1 VAATV
6 SPPNSA
12 SSRIPK
18 GVEPLR
24 AGQGHSFFWRRLHSL
39 SGIIPVGAFLL
50 EHLVS
55 NAAGTNG
62 PNAYTDQVKFLTG
75 LPFAFWL
82 EVFGIYIP
90 IAFHAGY
97 GFYIWWR
104 GDNNVNE
111 YPWTGNWG
119 YTVQRYTGIIV
130 FAYILYHTWYMRFT
144 GIHLFDHPDAAFW
157 KVWNEFNTKPWTFWA
172 YIVGVVT
179 ASWHFGYG
187 IFLFC
192 AKWGIVT
199 GEKGRKRVQAFGV
212 LVAVVLSVIGIYSAL
227 SFLHPKPSWNFDPNP
242 KAEWFQPE
250 HTRTGEPTTPQTQ
263 VPNQ

>member
-6 SPPNSA
+6 SPPKPA
-12 SSRIPK
+12 SSRVPK

-24 AGQGHSFFWRRLHSL
+24 AGQGNSFLWRRLHSL

-50 EHLVS
+50 EHLIS
-55 NAAGTNG
+55 NAFGTNG
-62 PNAYTDQVKFLTG
+62 PLAYQKQVTFLTS

-90 IAFHAGY
+90 IAFHAFY

-104 GDNNVNE
+104 GDNNVND
-111 YPWTGNWG
+111 YPWTGNWM
-119 YTVQRYTGIIV
+119 YTLQRYTGIVV
-130 FAYILYHTWYMRFT
+130 FAYIAYHTWYMRFS

-157 KVWNEFNTKPWTFWA
+157 KVWNEFNTKPWTFYA

-199 GEKGRKRVQAFGV
+199 GDKGRKRLQAAGV
-212 LVAVVLSVIGIYSAL
+212 AIALVLMVIGIKSA
-227 SFLHPKPSWNFDPNP
+227 FAFRNPKPEWNFDPSP
-242 KAEWFQPE
+242 KAEWFHAE
-250 HTRTGEPTTPQTQ
+250 HTRTG
-263 VPNQ
+263 VPNE

>member
-6 SPPNSA
+6 SPPSPT
-12 SSRIPK
+12 SKVPK
-18 GVEPLR
+18 GVPPLR
-24 AGQGHSFFWRRLHSL
+24 AGQGNSFLWRRLHSL
-39 SGIIPVGAFLL
+39 SGIVPVGAFLL
-50 EHLVS
+50 EHLIS
-55 NAAGTNG
+55 NAFGTNG
-62 PNAYTDQVKFLTG
+62 PLAYQKQVTFLTS

-104 GDNNVNE
+104 GESNVND
-111 YPWTGNWG
+111 YPWTGNWM
-119 YTVQRYTGIIV
+119 YALQRYTGIVV
-130 FAYILYHTWYMRFT
+130 FAYIAYHTWYMRFS

-157 KVWNEFNTKPWTFWA
+157 KVWNEFNTKPWAFYF

-199 GEKGRKRVQAFGV
+199 GDKGRKKVQAAGV
-212 LVAVVLSVIGIYSAL
+212 AIALLLMVIGVKSA
-227 SFLHPKPSWNFDPNP
+227 FAFRNPKPQWNFDPNP
-242 KAEWFQPE
+242 KAEWFHAE
-250 HTRTGEPTTPQTQ
+250 HTQTGVPTE
-263 VPNQ
+263 

>member
-1 VAATV
+1 MAARV
-6 SPPNSA
+6 SPPSPA
-12 SSRIPK
+12 SMVPK

-24 AGQGHSFFWRRLHSL
+24 AGQGNSFLWRRLHSL
-39 SGIIPVGAFLL
+39 SGIVPVGAFLL
-50 EHLVS
+50 EHLIS
-55 NAAGTNG
+55 NAFGTNG
-62 PNAYTDQVKFLTG
+62 PQAYQKQVTFLTS

-104 GDNNVNE
+104 GENNVND
-111 YPWTGNWG
+111 YPWTGNWM
-119 YTVQRYTGIIV
+119 YTLQRYTGIVI
-130 FAYILYHTWYMRFT
+130 FAYIVYHTWYMRFS

-157 KVWNEFNTKPWTFWA
+157 KVWNEFKTKPWAFYF

-199 GEKGRKRVQAFGV
+199 GDKGRKKLQAAGV
-212 LVAVVLSVIGIYSAL
+212 AIALLLMALGVKSA
-227 SFLHPKPSWNFDPNP
+227 FAFRNPKPEWKFDPNP
-242 KAEWFQPE
+242 KAEWFHAE
-250 HTRTGEPTTPQTQ
+250 HAQIG
-263 VPNQ
+263 VPNE

>member
-6 SPPNSA
+6 SAPTPATSKV
-12 SSRIPK
+12 PK

-24 AGQGHSFFWRRLHSL
+24 AGQGNSFLWRRLHSL
-39 SGIIPVGAFLL
+39 SGIVPVGAFLI

-55 NAAGTNG
+55 NATGGNG
-62 PNAYTDQVKFLTG
+62 PNAYIEQVRFLTG

-90 IAFHAGY
+90 LAFHAGY
-97 GFYIWWR
+97 GLFIWWR

-111 YPWTGNWG
+111 YPWTGNWM
-119 YTVQRYTGIIV
+119 YTFQRYTGILLI
-130 FAYILYHTWYMRFT
+130 AYIGYHTWYMRFS
-144 GIHLFDHPDAAFW
+144 GIHLFVHPDAAYW
-157 KVWNEFNTKPWTFWA
+157 KVWHEFNTEPWSFYA
-172 YIVGVVT
+172 YIAGIVL

-199 GEKGRKRVQAFGV
+199 GEKGRKRVQVFGWAVAIILATMGITAAF
-212 LVAVVLSVIGIYSAL
+212 
-227 SFLHPKPSWNFDPNP
+227 SFKNPKPEWRFDTQP
-242 KAEWFQPE
+242 KAEWFQNAHNPPPVP
-250 HTRTGEPTTPQTQ
+250 G